1 MTNAQKNKIIDK
13 SFQAIGVIC
22 TFFGLVILAILIYNI
37 IIEGAAR
44 IDWDFMK
51 DLPSRRPQKAGI
63 YTAVMGTIWILVLTT
78 LIAFPVGVGAGI
90 YLEEYG
96 KKTKLASLLEINIA
110 NLAGVPSIIY
120 GLLGLE
126 IFVRIFGLGG
136 SVLAGRQLNPFIV
149 NPSYNN
155 CSNERSA

>member
-1 MTNAQKNKIIDK
+1 MTNAQKNRIIDK

-78 LIAFPVGVGAGI
+78 LIAFPVGVGCW
-90 YLEEYG
+90 
-96 KKTKLASLLEINIA
+96 
-110 NLAGVPSIIY
+110 NLFGRVRKENETS
-120 GLLGLE
+120 
-126 IFVRIFGLGG
+126 FVAR
-136 SVLAGRQLNPFIV
+136 NKH
-149 NPSYNN
+149 
-155 CSNERSA
+155 C